1 MSAKLKYHRD
11 MRVRSVRLALL
22 GCALAVATTTSAA
35 HADEQKS
42 CIAASEKAQQLK
54 NAGKLSEARE
64 QLVICNREVCP
75 KLVQQDCSE
84 WMRELLSS
92 LPSIVPGA
100 RDKRGRDLVEVRVV
114 VDGKVM
120 TETLDGKP
128 IALDPGVHRF
138 RFETKGAPAID
149 EQVVV
154 RQGEKN
160 RILTVTFATPDDK
173 SGGGTAWQP
182 HPREEPSKALPIAA
196 YSLAGAGLIVGTV
209 ALIIDLGA
217 NSDAQNLRDTC
228 APNCRQEDVDDIDSR
243 YTLAGVTAGIG
254 GALFLT
260 GAILFVVH
268 ITEPTSRT
276 SARSPTWIT
285 PRPGG
290 AAFEF

>member
-1 MSAKLKYHRD
+1 
-11 MRVRSVRLALL
+11 MRVRSLRLALL
-22 GCALAVATTTSAA
+22 GCALAAATTASAA
-35 HADEQKS
+35 HADEQKA

-64 QLVICNREVCP
+64 QLVICNREACP

-100 RDKRGRDLVEVRVV
+100 RDKRGRDIVDVRVS
-114 VDGKVM
+114 VDGKVV

-138 RFETKGAPAID
+138 RFETKNAAAID

-160 RILTVTFATPDDK
+160 RILTVTFATPEDK
-173 SGGGTAWQP
+173 SASGGP
-182 HPREEPSKALPIAA
+182 SHPREETSKGPPIAA
-196 YSLAGAGLIVGTV
+196 YAFAGAGLVVGTV
-209 ALIIDLGA
+209 ALVIDLGA
-217 NSDAQNLRDTC
+217 NSDARNLRETC

-260 GAILFVVH
+260 GVILFVVH
-268 ITEPTSRT
+268 LTEPTTRT
-276 SARSPTWIT
+276 SARSPTWIS

>member
-1 MSAKLKYHRD
+1 
-11 MRVRSVRLALL
+11 MRVRSLRLALL
-22 GCALAVATTTSAA
+22 GCALAAATTASAV
-35 HADEQKS
+35 HADEQKA

-64 QLVICNREVCP
+64 QLVICNREACP

-100 RDKRGRDLVEVRVV
+100 RDKRGRDIVDVRVS
-114 VDGKVM
+114 VDGKVV

-138 RFETKGAPAID
+138 RFETKNAPAID

-160 RILTVTFATPDDK
+160 RILTVTFATPEDK
-173 SGGGTAWQP
+173 NASGGPP
-182 HPREEPSKALPIAA
+182 HPREETSKGPPIAA
-196 YSLAGAGLIVGTV
+196 YAFAGAGLVVGTV
-209 ALIIDLGA
+209 ALVIDLGA
-217 NSDAQNLRDTC
+217 NSDARNLRETC

-260 GAILFVVH
+260 GVILFVVH
-268 ITEPTSRT
+268 LTEPTTRT
-276 SARSPTWIT
+276 SARSPTWIS